1 MKKHVHRCDALIT
14 CMTVLSIKA
23 RYRDGM
29 FVCVCVTFKWCSDVC
44 IPSEAWRAGA
54 SSSCAASSH
63 TCSCVHFA
71 THTHAHTQVP
81 QRHAAAVQ
89 TQQEGRQPDCL
100 TDDFSPSPYHHHH
113 HLSLCLYWSVVT
125 NNCCSYLNQ
134 LFALVILSYTDTQI
148 QRYQTGASTLFWRG
162 SCYSN
167 AQVPTCEC

>member
-1 MKKHVHRCDALIT
+1 MYTDVMHWLHAWQCCPLRHATEIE
-14 CMTVLSIKA
+14 
-23 RYRDGM
+23 
-29 FVCVCVTFKWCSDVC
+29 CVCVTFKWCSDVC

-71 THTHAHTQVP
+71 MHAS
-81 QRHAAAVQ
+81 AAKACSSGTDSAGGQ
-89 TQQEGRQPDCL
+89 TAWLSDWWFL
-100 TDDFSPSPYHHHH
+100 SFSISSSSS
-113 HLSLCLYWSVVT
+113 LSLCLYWSVVT